1 VDRLLDNLNEPQ
13 RDAVT
18 HVEGPM
24 LILAGAGSGKT
35 RAITYRLANLIASG
49 VAPWH
54 ILAITFTNK
63 AAREMAARVESLNIP
78 SGATLSTFHS
88 LCARLL
94 REFADR
100 AGLQPNYSIY
110 DRDDQVRLTKEAIGL
125 AGVPVANFPPARV
138 HASIGRAKNR
148 LRTPTA
154 CADEAQSFHEEQ
166 VAKVYAQYQKLLAG
180 NNALDFDDLLLRTA
194 FMLRDHSDVCEV
206 LSQRYRYVMIDE
218 YQDTNHAQYLLAQA
232 IAGPH
237 GNLCVTGDPDQS
249 IYAWRGADISNIL
262 EFERDY
268 PDARVV
274 VLDENYRSTKAILL
288 GASNL
293 ISHNTHRKEK
303 ALWTRKT
310 GGADIKVIYCNDEHA
325 EAQLIAERIAE
336 LRAEGLP
343 AEKMAIFYRV
353 NSLSR
358 VVENALRENAIP
370 YRIARGVEFYNRKEV
385 KDVLAYLKVIVNPV
399 DDISC
404 LRIINLP
411 ARGIGAT
418 TVKRLVEHARMS
430 GKSVL
435 EVCKDGMA
443 AGLRAPAAKKV
454 AAFHEMITSFAAM
467 KDRPVADIANH
478 VIDTISL
485 RDAYGG
491 DDAPDS
497 SAWRN
502 VGELVNNAAEFDQR
516 SEGGTVEEYL
526 HQVAL
531 IADVDHMEG
540 GDGAVTLMTLHSA
553 KGLEFPAVFVV
564 GWELGLLPFHRGDQM
579 RSRQLGSSPEDE
591 EERRLA
597 FVGMTRAME
606 HLTLTCAR
614 KRMQRGRTET
624 QIASPFLDEIGTDL
638 VDIEDRTTPPP
649 NPWADRA
656 GPRGGFH
663 DDQCVREMIEAS
675 DIDEAFPP
683 EYEYLRAGS
692 LVQHPTFGR
701 GRVVARGTQR
711 WPETRL
717 EIHFEDLGPKTIKLS
732 VVRLE
737 LLEE

>member
-1 VDRLLDNLNEPQ
+1 MDHLLDQLNEPQ
-13 RDAVT
+13 REAVT
-18 HVEGPM
+18 HTEGAM

-35 RAITYRLANLIASG
+35 RAITYRLAHLIASG

-54 ILAITFTNK
+54 VLAITFTNK
-63 AAREMAARVESLNIP
+63 AAREMAERVESLNVP
-78 SGATLSTFHS
+78 SGAMLCTFHS

-100 AGLQPNYSIY
+100 AGLQPNYTIY
-110 DRDDQVRLTKEAIGL
+110 DRDDQVRLTKEAIVL
-125 AGVPVANFPPARV
+125 AGVPAANFPPARV

-154 CADEAQSFHEEQ
+154 CADEAQTYHEEQ
-166 VAKVYAQYQKLLAG
+166 VARVYIEYQKLLQA
-180 NNALDFDDLLLRTA
+180 NNALDFDDLLLRMA
-194 FMLRDHSDVCEV
+194 FMLRDHSDIGEL

-232 IAGPH
+232 IARPH

-262 EFERDY
+262 EFEKDY
-268 PDARVV
+268 PDAKVV
-274 VLDENYRSTKAILL
+274 VLDENYRSTRAILH

-293 ISHNTHRKEK
+293 IAHNTHRKEK
-303 ALWTRKT
+303 ALWTRRT
-310 GGADIKVIYCNDEHA
+310 GGADIKIVYCDDEHA
-325 EAQLIAERIAE
+325 EAQWIAKRIGE
-336 LRAEGLP
+336 LREQGVP
-343 AEKMAIFYRV
+343 AEQMAVFYRI

-385 KDVLAYLKVIVNPV
+385 KDVLAYLKVIINPV

-418 TVKRLVEHARMS
+418 TVKRLVEHGRMS
-430 GKSVL
+430 GRSIL
-435 EVCKDGMA
+435 DICQNGTD
-443 AGLRAPAAKKV
+443 AGLKPAAAKRV
-454 AAFHEMITSFAAM
+454 AAFADLIASLAAR
-467 KDRPVADIANH
+467 KDQHVQDIVNH
-478 VIDTISL
+478 VIDAISL
-485 RDAYGG
+485 KDAFGG

-502 VGELVNNAAEFDQR
+502 VGELVNNAAEFDKH
-516 SEGGTVEEYL
+516 SEGGTLEEYL

-531 IADVDHMEG
+531 VADADHMEG

-553 KGLEFPAVFVV
+553 KGLEFPAVFIV
-564 GWELGLLPFHRGDQM
+564 GWEMGMLPFVRGDQPKV
-579 RSRQLGSSPEDE
+579 RQLTSSPQDE

-606 HLTLTCAR
+606 HLTLTSAR
-614 KRMQRGRTET
+614 RRMQRGRTDT
-624 QIASPFLDEIGTDL
+624 QIASPFLEEIGTEM
-638 VDIEDRTTPPP
+638 VDVEDRTTPPP
-649 NPWADRA
+649 NPWAGRSA
-656 GPRGGFH
+656 PRGGFH
-663 DDQCVREMIEAS
+663 DDTCVREMIEES
-675 DIDEAFPP
+675 DIDDAFPP
-683 EYEYLRAGS
+683 EYEYLRVGS
-692 LVQHPTFGR
+692 MVNHPTFGR
-701 GRVVARGTQR
+701 GRVVGRGTQR

-717 EIHFEDLGPKTIKLS
+717 QIHFENLGPKTIKLS

-737 LLEE
+737 LLED

>member
-1 VDRLLDNLNEPQ
+1 LDRLLNNLNEPQ
-13 RDAVT
+13 RQAVT
-18 HVEGPM
+18 HTDGAM

-35 RAITYRLANLIASG
+35 RAITYRVAHLTAMG

-54 ILAITFTNK
+54 VLAITFTNK
-63 AAREMAARVESLNIP
+63 AAREMASRVESLNVP
-78 SGATLSTFHS
+78 SGAMLCTFHS

-100 AGLQPNYSIY
+100 AGIKPNYTIY
-110 DRDDQVRLTKEAIGL
+110 DRDDQVRLTKEAIVQ

-148 LRTPTA
+148 LRTPA
-154 CADEAQSFHEEQ
+154 AFAEQAQTYHDEQ
-166 VAKVYAQYQKLLAG
+166 VARVYIEYQKLLLA
-180 NNALDFDDLLLRTA
+180 NNALDFDDLLLRMA
-194 FMLRDHSDVCEV
+194 FMLRDHGDIGQL
-206 LSQRYRYVMIDE
+206 LSERYRYVMIDE
-218 YQDTNHAQYLLAQA
+218 YQDTNHAQYLLARA

-262 EFERDY
+262 EFEKDY

-274 VLDENYRSTKAILL
+274 VLDENYRSTRAILN

-293 ISHNTHRKEK
+293 IAHNHHRKEK
-303 ALWTRKT
+303 ALWTRRA
-310 GGADIKVIYCNDEHA
+310 GGADITVAYCNDEHA
-325 EAQLIAERIAE
+325 EAQWIAQRIAA
-336 LRAEGLP
+336 LRSDGLP
-343 AEKMAIFYRV
+343 CEQMAIFYRV

-385 KDVLAYLKVIVNPV
+385 KDVLAYLKVMINPV

-404 LRIINLP
+404 LRIINTP

-418 TVKRLVEHARMS
+418 TVKRLVEHSRMS
-430 GKSVL
+430 GMSIL
-435 EVCKDGMA
+435 EICRNAPA
-443 AGLRAPAAKKV
+443 AGLKAPAAKKV
-454 AAFHEMITSFAAM
+454 AAFCDLIGSFGDQR
-467 KDRPVADIANH
+467 DRPVAGIINH
-478 VIDTISL
+478 VIDVIGL
-485 RDAYGG
+485 KDALGG
-491 DDAPDS
+491 DDAPDT

-502 VGELVNNAAEFDQR
+502 VMELVNNAAEFDSR
-516 SEGGTVEEYL
+516 SDGAPLDEYL

-531 IADVDHMEG
+531 IADVDHMQG

-553 KGLEFPAVFVV
+553 KGLEFPAVFIV
-564 GWELGLLPFHRGDQM
+564 GWELGLLPFHRGDQPQM
-579 RSRQLGSSPEDE
+579 RQLAPTPQDE

-606 HLTLTCAR
+606 HLALTSAR
-614 KRMQRGRTET
+614 KRMHRGRTEM
-624 QIASPFLDEIGTDL
+624 QIASPFLDEIGREM
-638 VDIEDRTTPPP
+638 VAIEDVTTAPGSRGAPS
-649 NPWADRA
+649 AS
-656 GPRGGFH
+656 RGGFYADA
-663 DDQCVREMIEAS
+663 DDREMIEAA
-675 DIDEAFPP
+675 DIDDAFPP

-692 LVQHPTFGR
+692 LVNHPTYGR
-701 GRVVARGTQR
+701 GRVVSRGSQP

-717 EIHFEDLGPKTIKLS
+717 EIHFEDLGPKTIKLFHTH
-732 VVRLE
+732 LE